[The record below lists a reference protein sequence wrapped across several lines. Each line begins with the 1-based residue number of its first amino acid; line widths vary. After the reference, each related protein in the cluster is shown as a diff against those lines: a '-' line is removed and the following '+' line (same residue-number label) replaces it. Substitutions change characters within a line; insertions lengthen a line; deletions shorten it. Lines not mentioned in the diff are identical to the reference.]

1 MIDSYKKY
9 ISAISLY
16 GILNM
21 DYFFQK
27 SKDNE
32 DWLYSQIRDCSERAE
47 IKKQI
52 ECFWKK
58 YREYVP
64 VSEQHF
70 LSIIQEKGSFK
81 QRWWEMIL
89 SIGLLNIGI
98 EIQKKKT
105 EEGPD
110 ILIDNPIKVSPKI
123 YIEAIAPKEG
133 ETEDKL
139 PEMKPG
145 VHNLPVREFLLR
157 LSGAFIKKY
166 DKYKYYIN
174 SNKICEN
181 DIYIIAIS
189 ACNLSQYDSLM
200 DYPCIAPL
208 KFLAGAGNL
217 MLSPSGNFCEYRPQI
232 KATRNRLVE
241 MNYFLKKEYSGIS
254 AVLYSNK
261 DLLNYPDKPEENFVI
276 VKNPIAKNS
285 IPNTFFKGIENWVFD
300 KKLKDWIRKK

>member
-1 MIDSYKKY
+1 
-9 ISAISLY
+9 
-16 GILNM
+16 
-21 DYFFQK
+21 
-27 SKDNE
+27 
-32 DWLYSQIRDCSERAE
+32 
-47 IKKQI
+47 
-52 ECFWKK
+52 
-58 YREYVP
+58 
-64 VSEQHF
+64 
-70 LSIIQEKGSFK
+70 
-81 QRWWEMIL
+81 MIL
-89 SIGLLNIGI
+89 SVGLLNIGI

-110 ILIDNPIKVSPKI
+110 IVIDNPIKASTKI

-133 ETEDKL
+133 KTEDKL
-139 PEMKPG
+139 PEMKLG
-145 VHNLPVREFLLR
+145 VYNLSEREFLLR
-157 LSGAFIKKY
+157 LSEAFLKKY

-217 MLSPSGNFCEYRPQI
+217 MLSPSGNFCDYRPQI
-232 KATRNRLVE
+232 KAIRNRLVE
-241 MNYFLKKEYSGIS
+241 INFFHKKEYNGIS

-276 VKNPIAKNS
+276 VKNPIAKNP
-285 IPNTFFKGIENWVFD
+285 IPNTFLKCMENWVFD
-300 KKLKDWIRKK
+300 KKLKSWKREK

>member
-1 MIDSYKKY
+1 MNS
-9 ISAISLY
+9 
-16 GILNM
+16 
-21 DYFFQK
+21 FFQK
-27 SKDNE
+27 RKNNE
-32 DWLYSQIRDCSERAE
+32 DQLYSQIRDCSERAE

-58 YREYVP
+58 YRKYAP
-64 VSEQHF
+64 VSEQRF

-81 QRWWEMIL
+81 QHWWEMIL
-89 SIGLLNIGI
+89 SVGLLNIGI

-110 ILIDNPIKVSPKI
+110 ILIDNLIKVSPKI
-123 YIEAIAPKEG
+123 YIEAITPKEG

-139 PEMKPG
+139 PEMKLG
-145 VHNLPVREFLLR
+145 VHNLPEKEFLLR
-157 LSGAFIKKY
+157 LSEAFLKKY

-200 DYPCIAPL
+200 DYSCIAPL

-217 MLSPSGNFCEYRPQI
+217 MLSPSGNFFEYRPQI
-232 KATRNRLVE
+232 KAIRNRLVE
-241 MNYFLKKEYSGIS
+241 MNYFLKKEYNGIS

-276 VKNPIAKNS
+276 VKNPIAKNP
-285 IPNTFFKGIENWVFD
+285 IPNTFFKGIKNWIFD